1 MSSTTSSGP
10 SSGQTLRE
18 ISRDAVRTRIKEV
31 ALDLFAEREFDQVT
45 VEQIAAAAGMSAR
58 TFHRYFPAKEDVVI
72 GDPAHGGEFVRA
84 KLADRPVDEPV
95 WDSLHLSFE
104 AFLTRSPQTA
114 AEEDRAKLSMRVLVS
129 AASLRA
135 RSLEKHLLW
144 AHMLTP
150 LVAARLPDD
159 DVALR
164 AEIIV
169 QSALA
174 CFDVAL
180 TAWANAEDDTTL
192 SELLERSFAT
202 LRPQV

>member
-18 ISRDAVRTRIKEV
+18 ISRDAVRARITEI
-31 ALDLFAEREFDQVT
+31 ALELFAERGFEQVT
-45 VEQIAAAAGMSAR
+45 VEQIAAEAGMSAR

-72 GDPAHGGEFVRA
+72 GDPARGGEFVRDV
-84 KLADRPVDEPV
+84 LAGRPQDEPV
-95 WDSLHLSFE
+95 WDSLRI
-104 AFLTRSPQTA
+104 AFDTLVTQAPHRGGDD
-114 AEEDRAKLSMRVLVS
+114 ERGKRAMRVLVS

-144 AHMLTP
+144 ARMLTP
-150 LVAARLPDD
+150 LVATRLPDD
-159 DVALR
+159 DTAFR

-180 TAWANAEDDTTL
+180 TVWANAEDSTTA

-202 LRPQV
+202 LRPQA

>member
-1 MSSTTSSGP
+1 MSSTTSSGQ
-10 SSGQTLRE
+10 SLRE
-18 ISRDAVRTRIKEV
+18 ISRDAVRARINEI
-31 ALDLFAEREFDQVT
+31 ALDLFAERGFDQVT

-84 KLADRPVDEPV
+84 VFAGRPADEPV
-95 WDSLHLSFE
+95 WDSLRLSFE
-104 AFLTRSPQTA
+104 ALVTRAPRDD
-114 AEEDRAKLSMRVLVS
+114 ERGKRGMRVLVS

-144 AHMLTP
+144 ARMLTP
-150 LVAARLPDD
+150 LVAERLPGDD
-159 DVALR
+159 AALR

-174 CFDVAL
+174 CLDVAL
-180 TAWANAEDDTTL
+180 TTWANADDGTTA

>member
-1 MSSTTSSGP
+1 MSSTTSSRP
-10 SSGQTLRE
+10 SSGQSLRE
-18 ISRDAVRTRIKEV
+18 ISRDAVRARITEI
-31 ALDLFAEREFDQVT
+31 ALELFAERGFEQVT

-72 GDPAHGGEFVRA
+72 GDPARGGEFVRDV
-84 KLADRPVDEPV
+84 LAGRPQDEPV
-95 WDSLHLSFE
+95 WDSLRIAFE
-104 AFLTRSPQTA
+104 ALVSQAPRRGGDD
-114 AEEDRAKLSMRVLVS
+114 DRGKLAMRVLVS

-144 AHMLTP
+144 ARMLTP
-150 LVAARLPDD
+150 LVAARLPNDD
-159 DVALR
+159 AAFR

-180 TAWANAEDDTTL
+180 TTWANADDGTTA

>member
-1 MSSTTSSGP
+1 MSSTTSSRP
-10 SSGQTLRE
+10 SSGQSLRE
-18 ISRDAVRTRIKEV
+18 ISRDAVRARITEI
-31 ALDLFAEREFDQVT
+31 ALELFAERGFEQVT

-72 GDPAHGGEFVRA
+72 GDPARGGEFVRDV
-84 KLADRPVDEPV
+84 LAGRPQDEPV
-95 WDSLHLSFE
+95 WDSLRIAFE
-104 AFLTRSPQTA
+104 ALVSQAPHRGGDD
-114 AEEDRAKLSMRVLVS
+114 DRGKLAMRVLVS

-144 AHMLTP
+144 ARMLTP

-159 DVALR
+159 DAAFR

-180 TAWANAEDDTTL
+180 TTWANADDGTTA
-192 SELLERSFAT
+192 SELLDRSFAT